1 MKRTINYILSA
12 LRKWQRSN
20 LMIRILTGVII
31 GAILALISPKM
42 NGITFLGTL
51 FVGALKAIA
60 PILVFILVTSS
71 IS

>member
-1 MKRTINYILSA
+1 MKIVIKYILLA

-31 GAILALISPKM
+31 GAILALIYPKI

-51 FVGALKAIA
+51 FVGAL
-60 PILVFILVTSS
+60 
-71 IS
+71 